1 MESAR
6 ERNASWPRIPVTR
19 SGAWLGAFLLAS
31 LASSVAGC
39 RDHNEILI
47 VDAAPGDPR
56 PDTPAGDSAV
66 EQTSG
71 GGKSGLVDGGA
82 GGADGGA
89 GSAGGD

>member
-1 MESAR
+1 MERAR
-6 ERNASWPRIPVTR
+6 ERNASWPRIPVTW
-19 SGAWLGAFLLAS
+19 SGALLGAFLW
-31 LASSVAGC
+31 SSVPGC

-47 VDAAPGDPR
+47 VDAAPSDPR

-82 GGADGGA
+82 GGTDGGA
-89 GSAGGD
+89 GSAGGS